1 MYSYVLI
8 GYIIIMCK
16 YLDNYPGVDK
26 CTVRSFKR
34 GGRGGGQKVAVYCT
48 LEGMKVLML

>member
-1 MYSYVLI
+1 
-8 GYIIIMCK
+8 MCK

-34 GGRGGGQKVAVYCT
+34 GGRGGGSKSGCLLYIRGN
-48 LEGMKVLML
+48 EGAYAINH